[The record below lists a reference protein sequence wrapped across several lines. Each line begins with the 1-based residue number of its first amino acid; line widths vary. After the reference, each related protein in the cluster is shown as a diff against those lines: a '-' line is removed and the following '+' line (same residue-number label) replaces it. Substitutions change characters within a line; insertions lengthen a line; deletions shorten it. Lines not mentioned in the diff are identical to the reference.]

1 MITLAVDT
9 STQIASVALL
19 TENSYEERLIDG
31 HFSPSED
38 LLEEIGELLER
49 ASIKMQD
56 LELLAVTKGPGSFT
70 GLRIAMSSLKGIAS
84 ALSIPLVSVPTLSV
98 ITEAAGIYQGA
109 ILAVIDAKKK
119 KFYLSMKKGGETIIE
134 DRDGNA
140 EDIIPI
146 LRKET
151 SPILVTGPDALLFAE
166 KVMAIDDSIPLMI
179 DSMSPRNLSR
189 ALITLAL
196 EKYRMHGA
204 DDIGEGPVYIRRS
217 DAEEAL
223 ERKMKERQNG

>member
-1 MITLAVDT
+1 
-9 STQIASVALL
+9 
-19 TENSYEERLIDG
+19 
-31 HFSPSED
+31 
-38 LLEEIGELLER
+38 
-49 ASIKMQD
+49 
-56 LELLAVTKGPGSFT
+56 
-70 GLRIAMSSLKGIAS
+70 
-84 ALSIPLVSVPTLSV
+84 
-98 ITEAAGIYQGA
+98 
-109 ILAVIDAKKK
+109 
-119 KFYLSMKKGGETIIE
+119 MKKGGESIIE

-140 EDIIPI
+140 DDIIPI